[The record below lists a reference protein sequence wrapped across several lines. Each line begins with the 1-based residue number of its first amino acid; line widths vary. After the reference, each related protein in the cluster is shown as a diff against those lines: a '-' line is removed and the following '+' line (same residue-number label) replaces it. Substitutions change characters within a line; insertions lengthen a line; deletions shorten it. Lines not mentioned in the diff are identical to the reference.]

1 MLGSFIGKYKDCL
14 TDERGAVVVSFTVE
28 GSEPQGNARLRRRR
42 RLQVAK
48 NGSKSR

>member
-28 GSEPQGNARLRRRR
+28 GSERYAARQCAACL
-42 RLQVAK
+42 LYTSDAADE
-48 NGSKSR
+48 